1 MMELDFTKEELE
13 KLKLYINE
21 KYEAMNQLLVSN
33 CETDIALLS
42 DEVENKVVKIP
53 YGREAVIENLMNTK
67 ILYKLFMKNYHKTK
81 HKQTICFRGTNLAEI
96 ERLKMEPFIDRIW
109 SATNNEDMQ
118 EKYATNWGRP
128 VGVTITVEDDVPLID
143 VGKILNSK
151 EYEGTILIAPFT
163 KIKKI
168 EENKEINLDNSK
180 YFKYYNITLEKQTLD
195 KLTDMERNGLYN
207 YILEN
212 SYSIKRKLEE
222 CIKVERE
229 NTINFDN
236 IRKMEQLLRKYESAM
251 DEKETDLEY
260 SDADRNADY
269 NDIERV
275 TKELNELKRISTN
288 VFEIRKQ
295 NIEFIN
301 MWKRNI
307 AVYMIAECRE
317 IEELFRDVEYA
328 FNEETSEE
336 LEKEEVLSTV
346 SANNNDQRAD
356 ISKEQDTN
364 DFDQTIVVNIN
375 DESDFQDTKVINLKL
390 SEETE
395 CKEKSESQEEIENQ
409 ILEENDTKCEETVDE
424 EIVNK
429 ENKETNISEISEIK
443 EENELQKRVK
453 SESKENITTVQKLI
467 DDINNLIT
475 KQQNH
480 AKIAGNMGSSYSA
493 LNNAFEMRK
502 SAEALKELVE
512 KIDIKVNEK
521 CSKEFDTR
529 VQIDLELISK
539 SCIEIST
546 LLNYLNN
553 PKIAVRNCKV
563 TRFEEMAIIE
573 ENELKRGIAEKIREI
588 RGEAELKKLKDDLEI
603 IEEKGTFSRFIGL
616 FTGRNKIDDFM
627 IEQIEYRQMAIRKN
641 LSQKMSLARNYSI
654 HELMAE
660 ITMFVNDNED
670 DELVEDDVNELK
682 SLAGELRRNYII
694 LESKVQSIIEDKEG
708 NNLPYDRRV
717 TKTEII
723 ELETHKFL
731 RKYGYDTPQRNNE
744 EPKYQDTMVSEIG
757 RIIEYINSSNII

>member
-1 MMELDFTKEELE
+1 MMELDFTNEELE

-53 YGREAVIENLMNTK
+53 YGRESVIENLMSTK

-109 SATNNEDMQ
+109 SVTNNKNMQ

-128 VGVTITVEDDVPLID
+128 VGLTITVEEDVPLID
-143 VGKILNSK
+143 VGKILDSK

-222 CIKVERE
+222 CIKVEKE

-251 DEKETDLEY
+251 DEKEADLEY

-295 NIEFIN
+295 NIDFIN

-317 IEELFRDVEYA
+317 IEELFRDVEYV
-328 FNEETSEE
+328 FDEENSEE
-336 LEKEEVLSTV
+336 QEELLSTV
-346 SANNNDQRAD
+346 SANNKNEILENSREPE
-356 ISKEQDTN
+356 IN
-364 DFDQTIVVNIN
+364 NFDKTIVVDIN
-375 DESDFQDTKVINLKL
+375 NKSDLEDTKIINLKS

-395 CKEKSESQEEIENQ
+395 YKEKNEDQIVEEKDNESEKTI
-409 ILEENDTKCEETVDE
+409 DE
-424 EIVNK
+424 ELNNK
-429 ENKETNISEISEIK
+429 ENEEENITETK
-443 EENELQKRVK
+443 EEPNEVQKRVK
-453 SESKENITTVQKLI
+453 TESKENIITVQKLI

-529 VQIDLELISK
+529 MQIDLELISK

-627 IEQIEYRQMAIRKN
+627 IEQIEYRQMAIRRN

-682 SLAGELRRNYII
+682 SLAEELRRNYII
-694 LESKVQSIIEDKEG
+694 LESKVQNIIEDKEG

-731 RKYGYDTPQRNNE
+731 RKYGYDIPQRNNE

>member
-1 MMELDFTKEELE
+1 MMELDFTNEELE

-53 YGREAVIENLMNTK
+53 YGREAVIENLMSTK

-109 SATNNEDMQ
+109 SVTNNKNMQ

-128 VGVTITVEDDVPLID
+128 VGLTITVEEDVPLID
-143 VGKILNSK
+143 VGKILDSK

-168 EENKEINLDNSK
+168 EENKEINLENSK

-222 CIKVERE
+222 CIKVEKE

-251 DEKETDLEY
+251 DEKEADLEY

-295 NIEFIN
+295 NIDFIN

-317 IEELFRDVEYA
+317 IEELFRDVEYV
-328 FNEETSEE
+328 FDEENSEE
-336 LEKEEVLSTV
+336 QEELLSTV
-346 SANNNDQRAD
+346 SANNKNEILENSREPE
-356 ISKEQDTN
+356 IN
-364 DFDQTIVVNIN
+364 NFDKTIVVDIN
-375 DESDFQDTKVINLKL
+375 NKSDLEDTKIINLKS

-395 CKEKSESQEEIENQ
+395 YKEKNEDQIVEEKDNESEKTI
-409 ILEENDTKCEETVDE
+409 DE
-424 EIVNK
+424 ELNNK
-429 ENKETNISEISEIK
+429 ENEEENITETK
-443 EENELQKRVK
+443 EEPNEVQKRVK
-453 SESKENITTVQKLI
+453 TESKENIITVQKLI

-529 VQIDLELISK
+529 MQIDLELISK

-627 IEQIEYRQMAIRKN
+627 IEQIEYRQMAIRRN

-682 SLAGELRRNYII
+682 SLAEELRRNYII
-694 LESKVQSIIEDKEG
+694 LESKVQNIIEDKEG

-731 RKYGYDTPQRNNE
+731 RKYGYDIPQRNNE

>member
-1 MMELDFTKEELE
+1 MMELDFTNEELE

-53 YGREAVIENLMNTK
+53 YGRESVIENLMSTK

-109 SATNNEDMQ
+109 SVTNNKNMQ

-128 VGVTITVEDDVPLID
+128 VGLTITVEEDVPLID
-143 VGKILNSK
+143 VGKILDSK

-222 CIKVERE
+222 CIKVEKE

-251 DEKETDLEY
+251 DEKEADLEY

-295 NIEFIN
+295 NIDFIN

-317 IEELFRDVEYA
+317 IEELFRDVEYV
-328 FNEETSEE
+328 FDEEDSEE
-336 LEKEEVLSTV
+336 QEKEKEEVLSTV
-346 SANNNDQRAD
+346 SANNKNEILENSREPE
-356 ISKEQDTN
+356 IN
-364 DFDQTIVVNIN
+364 NFDKTIVVDIN
-375 DESDFQDTKVINLKL
+375 NKSDLEDTKIINLKS
-390 SEETE
+390 SEEKE
-395 CKEKSESQEEIENQ
+395 YKEKKEDQIVEERDNESEKTI
-409 ILEENDTKCEETVDE
+409 DE
-424 EIVNK
+424 ELNNK
-429 ENKETNISEISEIK
+429 ENEEENITETK
-443 EENELQKRVK
+443 EEPNELQKRVK
-453 SESKENITTVQKLI
+453 AESKENIITVQKLI

-529 VQIDLELISK
+529 MQIDLELISK

-627 IEQIEYRQMAIRKN
+627 IEQIEYRQMAIRRN

-682 SLAGELRRNYII
+682 SLAEELRRNYII
-694 LESKVQSIIEDKEG
+694 LESKVQNIIEDKEG

-731 RKYGYDTPQRNNE
+731 RKYGYDIPQRNNE